1 MSRFKKDRWSR
12 CAVAAVF
19 ILPVV
24 ILVSAAGAG
33 PSPGPQAQERMVR
46 ALDRTLREGRQ
57 AKLPPNLSTLL
68 GISHEK
74 ECLVMQ
80 GLVRTE
86 EVVQGLDVSM
96 ANRNDVVLFVVNAT
110 SNDQILYFTSREGE
124 LRRVVSVK
132 GGIGEVLQTSGEDR
146 KAFEKEK
153 QFWLDR
159 LAPVGAPK

>member
-1 MSRFKKDRWSR
+1 MTPSHGRKRIVPGARQDSSYSRN
-12 CAVAAVF
+12 
-19 ILPVV
+19 VV
-24 ILVSAAGAG
+24 T
-33 PSPGPQAQERMVR
+33 QESN
-46 ALDRTLREGRQ
+46 
-57 AKLPPNLSTLL
+57 PNAETTLL
-68 GISHEK
+68 GISEEK

-86 EVVQGLDVSM
+86 MVVQGFDVSM
-96 ANRNDVVLFVVNAT
+96 ANRNDVVLFVANAT
-110 SNDQILYFTSREGE
+110 SNDQILYLTSREGA

-132 GGIGEVLQTSGEDR
+132 GGFGEVLQTGGEDR